1 MWNSGRVRT
10 ITIRELHRNT
20 VKLVRAAAH
29 EKIIITDRSRPV
41 ALLEKPDGP
50 DLVGRPFPKRDIRKM
65 PKSNVD
71 STIYVSQD
79 RDGR

>member
-1 MWNSGRVRT
+1 MWNSGKVRT

-20 VKLVRAAAH
+20 VKLVRAAAY
-29 EKIIITDRSRPV
+29 EKIIVTDRGRPV

-50 DLVGRPFPKRDIRKM
+50 DLLGRPFPKRDIRKM
-65 PKSNVD
+65 PKVKGD
-71 STIYVSQD
+71 STDYVSED